1 MYGSTWWQEQ
11 SPQAELSTGSSKLL
25 EPSTQVGERAARKH
39 WDVRVSPHSLQS
51 LIFYLPVTQHKT
63 SPQLSKRPKTG
74 PMVTVHRCS
83 HHLSHRAHCPG
94 PTLPEE
100 KTLQRRWWHDLPL
113 LSVSSLA
120 EILTFFFSKSKIISQ
135 GWSLSSMLFSTHCH
149 SPTPKIHRPI
159 IPAFGR

>member
-11 SPQAELSTGSSKLL
+11 SPQVELSTCSSKLS
-25 EPSTQVGERAARKH
+25 EPPTQAGERAACKH
-39 WDVRVSPHSLQS
+39 WDVRISLHSLQS

-63 SPQLSKRPKTG
+63 SPQLSKRPETG

-83 HHLSHRAHCPG
+83 HHLSHRSHSPG

-113 LSVSSLA
+113 LLVSSLA
-120 EILTFFFSKSKIISQ
+120 EILTFFFSKSKITFRAGVSAQ
-135 GWSLSSMLFSTHCH
+135 CCLAHAATP
-149 SPTPKIHRPI
+149 PTPKIHRPT